1 MNRNTYKIV
10 EVFYGD
16 KTIYRVV
23 EEKPGGEIK
32 TVAKVPSREKA
43 QYYIKCRQATAPEH
57 NQW

>member
-43 QYYIKCRQATAPEH
+43 QYYIKCRQATAPE
-57 NQW
+57 

>member
-10 EVFYGD
+10 EVFYGE
-16 KTIYRVV
+16 KTVYRVV

-43 QYYIKCRQATAPEH
+43 EYYIKCRKSGEY
-57 NQW
+57 